1 MIIGDVHF
9 NNVAEYRK
17 RGNALCF
24 NRYLYFSLLSY
35 GSLVNRACE
44 RAHKHTHTVNG
55 FLLKSRTQSFAAG
68 HNGREEASFTYSQSY
83 KPHYFSEFLYV
94 RVILCFISDLYLVIT
109 CEFND
114 ATSHTR

>member
-1 MIIGDVHF
+1 MFILIILQDIVNEGM
-9 NNVAEYRK
+9 
-17 RGNALCF
+17 
-24 NRYLYFSLLSY
+24 RYVSIDTCIFLFCHMEAWLI
-35 GSLVNRACE
+35 VRA
-44 RAHKHTHTVNG
+44 RARIHTHTLKG
-55 FLLKSRTQSFAAG
+55 FLFKGRTHSFATA

-83 KPHYFSEFLYV
+83 KPHYFAEFLYI